1 MVRSFLVFICLAPL
15 LLTACGTGLYKVPTE
30 EYRKEVK
37 TLGVLPVLVDGNST
51 ILHPQRDEIITMLQQ
66 ASAGREERLIDL
78 LRKNKNYFDVRA
90 VKADPVSLAPR
101 LIRGSTLVTNRNQVS
116 RQYQFDPQV
125 LAELTRNSVVDGLL
139 IVVLNGVE
147 QQEKRWD
154 RTPPDYLESRYNNI
168 LATAV
173 VVNSAGKVFWEYPG
187 TAGNAFLNL
196 QYAAFDEAHF
206 NKTEAVK
213 VYFLSPE
220 GVNRTLTEPDR
231 GLFGQSDFPSL
242 YRQTFEKLAGA
253 LATGLNE
260 LLSKQLAKP
269 ATETK

>member
-1 MVRSFLVFICLAPL
+1 MHRIFRLFIFLFPL

-51 ILHPQRDEIITMLQQ
+51 ILHPQRDEIIAMLQQ
-66 ASAGREERLIDL
+66 ASAGREERLIEL

-90 VKADPVSLAPR
+90 VKADPVSLASR
-101 LIRGSTLVTNRNQVS
+101 LIKGSTLVTNRNQVS
-116 RQYQFDPQV
+116 RQYQLDPQM
-125 LAELTRNSVVDGLL
+125 LAELARSSVVDGLL
-139 IVVLNGVE
+139 IIILNGVE

-187 TAGNAFLNL
+187 TSGTAFLNL

-220 GVNRTLTEPDR
+220 GINRTLTEPDR
-231 GLFGQSDFPSL
+231 SLFGQSDYPSL
-242 YRQTFEKLAGA
+242 YRETFEKLSGA

-269 ATETK
+269 AAETK